1 MFGVKAL
8 CGAALQQISQFS
20 IHGVVRHPAVSQRNV
35 EVALT
40 GNFEHLRDLAVEGRM
55 ARVICVRVTDA
66 HKRPVGRVGHGAVA
80 FVRYIPGHA
89 GGQHIPLA
97 AMLKHSRRFAAERR
111 VQTLVLPADFFFRL
125 QEVPRQAHRQLTV
138 VVCVHI
144 EICRIAANGNVKVTD
159 LAAKRAVVGFDNFI
173 GT

>member
-1 MFGVKAL
+1 
-8 CGAALQQISQFS
+8 
-20 IHGVVRHPAVSQRNV
+20 
-35 EVALT
+35 
-40 GNFEHLRDLAVEGRM
+40 M

-80 FVRYIPGHA
+80 LVRHIPGHA

-97 AMLKHSRRFAAERR
+97 AMRKHSRRFAAERR